1 MTQVGLGW
9 TIAYV
14 IAVATSGRVADT
26 VIHEDYVRAYE
37 AADARGRMLMIA
49 CVEDLEGK
57 AARKWKT
64 WLADDQI
71 RNLLGN
77 RYELALLTTDS
88 PVPSPDGEGSV
99 PLLEHPG
106 FAHLHGEP
114 GIIMI
119 DLTGRNES
127 SYEKVVFLYPFE
139 GRYHATRENLIEMLK
154 LPLGTLTQ
162 RMLIFAVRVHEDDPR
177 SADSEALPLLVNAAQ
192 SHAQYQADIQLQGH
206 HHWERRFQELLAEL
220 PDDVMPYEVCAESWP
235 GETLI
240 EAAHECVHSW
250 RQSSGHWQRVAS
262 KTRFYGYDMKRGSNG
277 IWYGTG
283 ILAIDRDVD
292 F

>member
-1 MTQVGLGW
+1 MAALALESPQSLQT
-9 TIAYV
+9 
-14 IAVATSGRVADT
+14 R
-26 VIHEDYVRAYE
+26 VIHNDYAQAYE
-37 AADARGRMLMIA
+37 AADSQGRMLMIA
-49 CVEDLEGK
+49 CVPDLNGK
-57 AARKWKT
+57 LARQWKQ
-64 WLADDQI
+64 WLADEQVQAAMGD
-71 RNLLGN
+71 RF
-77 RYELALLTTDS
+77 ELALLTSDTR
-88 PVPSPDGEGSV
+88 VFTNDGDATV
-99 PLLEHPG
+99 LFLEHP
-106 FAHLHGEP
+106 AMSHLHSQP
-114 GIIMI
+114 GIVII
-119 DLTGRNES
+119 DLTGRNAS

-139 GRYHATRENLIEMLK
+139 GQYHVTRENLIEMLK

-177 SADSEALPLLVNAAQ
+177 STDSETLPLLVEAAQ
-192 SHAQYQADIQLQGH
+192 SHAQYQADIRLQGH
-206 HHWERRFQELLAEL
+206 HGWDRRFQELLAAL

-240 EAAHECVHSW
+240 EAAHECVRSW

-283 ILAIDRDVD
+283 ILAIGRDVD